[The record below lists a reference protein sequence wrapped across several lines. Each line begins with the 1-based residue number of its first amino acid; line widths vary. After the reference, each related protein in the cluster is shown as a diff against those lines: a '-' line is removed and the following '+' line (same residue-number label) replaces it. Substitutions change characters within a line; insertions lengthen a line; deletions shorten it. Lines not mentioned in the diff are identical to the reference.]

1 MECIAV
7 RHVAFE
13 GLGVWEAE
21 IRAHGYDITYANVGI
36 DDLAG
41 VARADLA
48 VIMGG
53 PIGVN
58 DAERFPVL
66 AEEIEL
72 LRARLDA
79 GLPSI
84 GVCLGAQLLAAAA
97 GAQVRR
103 GTTEIGWQSVS
114 LADAGASGPLRHLA
128 GVPVMHWHG
137 DTFDLPAGA
146 QLLASTPGT
155 ENQAFSLDR
164 SWGVQFHP
172 EVDGREMEQWLIGH
186 VDELDAEG
194 IDVATLRAQCHAHAD
209 EAAMAGVAMV
219 REMLRAWA

>member
-21 IRAHGYDITYANVGI
+21 ISAHGYDVTYADVGI

-66 AEEIEL
+66 TEEIAL
-72 LRARLDA
+72 LRSRLDA
-79 GLPSI
+79 GLPTI
-84 GVCLGAQLLAAAA
+84 GVCLGAAAAA
-97 GAQVRR
+97 GAQVMKE
-103 GTTEIGWQSVS
+103 TTEIGWQPVS
-114 LADAGASGPLRHLA
+114 LTDAGAAGPLRHLE

-137 DTFDLPAGA
+137 DTFDLPPGS

-155 ENQAFSLDR
+155 LNQAFTLDR

-172 EVDGREMEQWLIGH
+172 EVDGREVEQWLIGH
-186 VDELDAEG
+186 VDELDAHG
-194 IDVATLRAQCHAHAD
+194 IDVPTLRAQCHAHAD
-209 EAAMAGVAMV
+209 HAAMAGVAMV
-219 REMLRAWA
+219 REMLRP